1 MKRILLAV
9 IVLIAV
15 WITLGDTAT
24 RADAPLDISA
34 ITAVA
39 ISGEA
44 SSVDITTAPDQP
56 YQASLTRHREGWF
69 ARWNSI
75 WSYDDCSDSSRMRI
89 EGSLLRIDAGLSAWF
104 GMSDCRYEIRL
115 NVRKDIAVA
124 IHQQAL
130 STRLSGEFSAVTI
143 DAKAAD
149 IAISGHAGTI
159 ALNSDALRVNIV
171 LTATGQP
178 EAVTVNAR
186 MLEADL
192 DFAAAPALAYSVT
205 GKASF
210 VDAARPSVPGAPVS
224 LAITSEFVHATI
236 R

>member
-1 MKRILLAV
+1 MKRILLAAV
-9 IVLIAV
+9 ILFGV

-39 ISGEA
+39 INGEA
-44 SSVDITTAPDQP
+44 SSVDITTAPEKP
-56 YQASLTRHREGWF
+56 YRASLARHRSGWF
-69 ARWNSI
+69 ARWNSV

-89 EGSLLRIDAGLSAWF
+89 DGSLLRIDVGMSSWF
-104 GMSDCRYEIRL
+104 GMSDCRYDIRL
-115 NVRKDIAVA
+115 NVPRDTAVA

-130 STRLSGEFSAVTI
+130 SARLGGEFSAVTI

-149 IAISGHAGTI
+149 ISMVGHAGTI
-159 ALNSDALRVNIV
+159 SVNSDALR
-171 LTATGQP
+171 LRMGLDKSGKP
-178 EAVTVNAR
+178 EAATISAR

-192 DFAAAPALAYSVT
+192 DFAAAPALSYTVT
-205 GKASF
+205 AKASF
-210 VDAARPSVPGAPVS
+210 VDTARSSTPDAPVS
-224 LAITSEFVHATI
+224 LTITGEFVHATI

>member
-9 IVLIAV
+9 IVLFAV

-56 YQASLTRHREGWF
+56 YQASLTRHRKGWF

-89 EGSLLRIDAGLSAWF
+89 EGSLLRIDAGLSTWF

-130 STRLSGEFSAVTI
+130 SARLSGEFSAVTI

-159 ALNSDALRVNIV
+159 ALNSDALRVGV
-171 LTATGQP
+171 FAATGQP
-178 EAVTVNAR
+178 QAVTINAR

-205 GKASF
+205 AKASF
-210 VDAARPSVPGAPVS
+210 VDAARSSVPGAPVS